1 MSEDWSSR
9 STVGPSVTS
18 AGTVSQVT
26 EFLVGQGAILAM
38 TLLTDRTISPVNREV
53 LTDVSSLAVGV
64 A

>member
-1 MSEDWSSR
+1 M
-9 STVGPSVTS
+9 TS